1 MTKKLLKILLLLF
14 FIGLQTAGL
23 KAQDFE
29 EEEEE
34 ILEAAPTEISVMELV
49 TLINQM
55 DSDIFVQDVVITN
68 QPGDEKFLVDKLFYK
83 EFVIESPQDQAVSLY
98 LYNVQFKLGQKQK
111 LVFKGWN
118 FLRLNGINLTSDND
132 LVFENCTTGGSYPI
146 RIENCSFTGTL
157 EFDGEEAL
165 GSLQF
170 SGSHFSNKLVLNQDA
185 DLVKLE
191 SCHFEADSLVLSSW
205 DEESFHA
212 QLDFSDQNFSV
223 IDLSDLTF
231 EPTAY
236 DFIFSINFSSSEI
249 SKLSLFR
256 INGFGL
262 DLTDLNIEKSLLGDS
277 LFISDFVAVQNF
289 DFPAEN
295 TNLPWHNIGDEKLSL
310 LLEKG
315 RGKPEIYQ
323 AKTTQQLAS
332 TLHYNELMS
341 CYNKINGMYQARA
354 DRQSINASY
363 IEIKDI
369 ETRYQRFK
377 YDLEPSLNLF
387 IGYHLNRFLSF
398 FSDYAT
404 NPAKSLQIALYTILI
419 FAFFY
424 MISYSDWDGINFNYF
439 VRQYMLLSEY
449 FMTEKSLKDLYSTDI
464 EEEREQFEAIKTHYL
479 KNKSEIPLLVR
490 GLGFP
495 LYFIWNARQQ
505 LIWFIYTKIEL
516 MHGQWNQ
523 LNNSRK
529 ALVGTVTALSLFVY
543 FAFVFLIKFI
553 NSFMLSLNMF
563 LAMGFGKTP
572 ENRAPMYLTVIEGL
586 IGWLMI
592 TIFTITLLSQL
603 LQAW

>member
-1 MTKKLLKILLLLF
+1 MTKKLFKYLLLLF
-14 FIGLQTAGL
+14 LIGLQTAAIQ
-23 KAQDFE
+23 AQEFE

-34 ILEAAPTEISVMELV
+34 IVEAATTEISVQELV

-55 DSDIFVQDVVITN
+55 DSDIFVQDVIVTS

-83 EFVIESPQDQAVSLY
+83 EFVIESPHDQAVSLY
-98 LYNVQFKLGQKQK
+98 LYNAQFKLGMNQK
-111 LVFKGWN
+111 LVFKDWN
-118 FLRLNGINLTSDND
+118 FLRLNGINLSSDND
-132 LVFENCTTGGSYPI
+132 LVFENCTTDGSYPV
-146 RIENCSFTGTL
+146 RFENCSFDGIL
-157 EFDGEEAL
+157 EFIGEETL
-165 GSLQF
+165 GSIQF
-170 SGSHFSNKLVLNQDA
+170 SGSNFGNKLDLNQDA
-185 DLVKLE
+185 DFVKLE
-191 SCHFEADSLVLSSW
+191 NCRFEADSLVLASL
-205 DEESFHA
+205 DEERLHA
-212 QLDFSDQNFSV
+212 QLDFSHHSFGLIN
-223 IDLSDLTF
+223 LSDLTF
-231 EPTAY
+231 EFTAS
-236 DFIFSINFSSSEI
+236 DNLFSINFSSAEI

-262 DLTDLNIEKSLLGDS
+262 NLTDLNIEKSLLGDS
-277 LFISDFVAVQNF
+277 LTISDFVAVQNF

-295 TNLPWHNIGDEKLSL
+295 TNLPWHNIAGEKLSL
-310 LLEKG
+310 LLAKG
-315 RGKPEIYQ
+315 SGRPEIYQ
-323 AKTTQQLAS
+323 AKTTQQFGS

-354 DRQSINASY
+354 DRQSINESY

-369 ETRYQRFK
+369 ETRYQKFK

-449 FMTEKSLKDLYSTDI
+449 FMTEKSLKELYSNDI
-464 EEEREQFEAIKTHYL
+464 EEEKEQFEAIKTHYL
-479 KNKSEIPLLVR
+479 KNRSEIPLLVR

-495 LYFIWNARQQ
+495 LYFFWNARQQ
-505 LIWFIYTKIEL
+505 LIWFVYSKIEL
-516 MHGQWNQ
+516 MHGKWNQ
-523 LNNSRK
+523 LGSSRK
-529 ALVGTVTALSLFVY
+529 AVVGTVTALSLFIY
-543 FAFVFLIKFI
+543 FAMVLLIKFL

>member
-1 MTKKLLKILLLLF
+1 MIRKLFELLVLIFL
-14 FIGLQTAGL
+14 IGLQTADS

-34 ILEAAPTEISVMELV
+34 IVEAVTTEISVQQLV
-49 TLINQM
+49 ALIKQM
-55 DSDIFVQDVVITN
+55 DSDIFVQDVIITS
-68 QPGDEKFLVDKLFYK
+68 QSGDEKLLVDKLFYK
-83 EFVIESPQDQAVSLY
+83 EYVIEAPHDQSVSLY
-98 LYNVQFKLGQKQK
+98 LYNVQFKLGENQK
-111 LVFKGWN
+111 LVFKDWN
-118 FLRLNGINLTSDND
+118 FLRLNGINLSSDND
-132 LVFENCTTGGSYPI
+132 LVFENCTTDGAYPV
-146 RIENCSFTGTL
+146 RIENCSFSGIL
-157 EFDGEEAL
+157 EFTGEEAL
-165 GSLQF
+165 ASIQF
-170 SGSHFSNKLVLNQDA
+170 SGSNFGNKLNLNQDA
-185 DLVKLE
+185 DFVKLE
-191 SCHFEADSLVLSSW
+191 SCRFYADSIVIASL
-205 DEESFHA
+205 DEEQFHP
-212 QLDFSDQNFSV
+212 QLDFSDQSFGV
-223 IDLSDLTF
+223 INLSDLTF
-231 EPTAY
+231 EPTGIDY
-236 DFIFSINFSSSEI
+236 IFSINFSAAEI
-249 SKLSLFR
+249 SKLSLFG
-256 INGFGL
+256 IDGFGL

-277 LFISDFVAVQNF
+277 LLISDFIAVQNF

-295 TNLPWHNIGDEKLSL
+295 TNLPWHNLGGEKLSL

-315 RGKPEIYQ
+315 SGKPEIYQ
-323 AKTTQQLAS
+323 AKSTQQLAS

-354 DRQSINASY
+354 DRQSINESY

-369 ETRYQRFK
+369 ETRYQKFK
-377 YDLEPSLNLF
+377 YELEPTLNLF

-464 EEEREQFEAIKTHYL
+464 EEERERFEAIKTHYL
-479 KNKSEIPLLVR
+479 KNRSEIPLLVR

-495 LYFIWNARQQ
+495 LYFFWNARQQ
-505 LIWFIYTKIEL
+505 LIWLVYSKIEL

-523 LNNSRK
+523 LSNSRK
-529 ALVGTVTALSLFVY
+529 AVVGTVTALSLFIY
-543 FAFVFLIKFI
+543 FAIVLLIKFI

-586 IGWLMI
+586 IGWLML